1 MTELTVSPVG
11 TGRPGRPVQ
20 PAERDC
26 YDLLDRLGIP
36 YRWIDFSRPP
46 ETPEEFA
53 RIDAPLGVPGM
64 KNLLFSDRKG
74 SILLYVLLPRA
85 KRLNARAFAKSRGLP
100 RLNMAS
106 PDALR
111 ELLHTSA
118 GLVSLSELQY
128 DTGHRIR
135 VFLDRELLELGQISM
150 LPNVDGTLLG
160 LSAGDVVDRL
170 LPATGHSC
178 EILEPE
184 DPAWAPME
192 ERKESL
198 K

>member
-1 MTELTVSPVG
+1 MAELIVSPVG
-11 TGRPGRPVQ
+11 VGRPERPVQ

-36 YRWIDFSRPP
+36 YRWIDFSRAP

-74 SILLYVLLPRA
+74 SILIYVLLPRE
-85 KRLNARAFAKSRGLP
+85 KRLNAKAFARSRGLP
-100 RLNMAS
+100 RLNMAG

-135 VFLDRELLELGQISM
+135 VFLDRELLDGGVLSM
-150 LPNVDGTLLG
+150 LPNVDGTLVRV
-160 LSAGDVVDRL
+160 SAGDVVDRL
-170 LPATGHSC
+170 LPATGHGY
-178 EILEPE
+178 EVLEPE

>member
-1 MTELTVSPVG
+1 MTELIVSPVG
-11 TGRPGRPVQ
+11 VGRPGRPVQ

-36 YRWIDFSRPP
+36 YRWIDFSRAP

-74 SILLYVLLPRA
+74 SILIYVLLPRE
-85 KRLNARAFAKSRGLP
+85 KRLNAKAFARSRGLP
-100 RLNMAS
+100 RLNMAG
-106 PDALR
+106 PAALR

-135 VFLDRELLELGQISM
+135 VFLDRELLDGGVLSM
-150 LPNVDGTLLG
+150 LPNVDGTLVRV
-160 LSAGDVVDRL
+160 SAGDVVDRL
-170 LPATGHSC
+170 LPATGHGY
-178 EILEPE
+178 EVLEPE

>member
-1 MTELTVSPVG
+1 MAELIVSPVG
-11 TGRPGRPVQ
+11 VGRPERPVQ

-36 YRWIDFSRPP
+36 YRWIDFSRAP

-85 KRLNARAFAKSRGLP
+85 KRINARALAKSRGLP

-135 VFLDRELLELGQISM
+135 VFLDRELLDGGVLSM
-150 LPNVDGTLLG
+150 LPNVDGTLVRV
-160 LSAGDVVDRL
+160 SAGDVVDRL
-170 LPATGHSC
+170 LPATGHGY
-178 EILEPE
+178 EVLEPE

>member
-1 MTELTVSPVG
+1 MAELIVSPVG
-11 TGRPGRPVQ
+11 VGRPGRPVQ

-36 YRWIDFSRPP
+36 YRWIDFSRAP

-85 KRLNARAFAKSRGLP
+85 KRINARAFAKSRGLP

-106 PDALR
+106 PAALR

-135 VFLDRELLELGQISM
+135 VFLDRELLDGGVLSM
-150 LPNVDGTLLG
+150 LPNVDGTLVRV
-160 LSAGDVVDRL
+160 SAGDVVDRL
-170 LPATGHSC
+170 LPATGHGY
-178 EILEPE
+178 EVLELE

>member
-1 MTELTVSPVG
+1 MAELIVSPVG
-11 TGRPGRPVQ
+11 VGRPGRPVQ

-36 YRWIDFSRPP
+36 YRWIDFSRAP

-74 SILLYVLLPRA
+74 SILIYVLLPRE
-85 KRLNARAFAKSRGLP
+85 KRLNAKAFARSRGLP
-100 RLNMAS
+100 RLNMAG

-135 VFLDRELLELGQISM
+135 VFLDRELLDGGVLSM
-150 LPNVDGTLLG
+150 LPNVDGTLVRV
-160 LSAGDVVDRL
+160 SAGDVVDRL
-170 LPATGHSC
+170 LPATGHGY
-178 EILEPE
+178 EVLEPE

>member
-1 MTELTVSPVG
+1 MAELIVSPVG
-11 TGRPGRPVQ
+11 VGRPERPVQ

-36 YRWIDFSRPP
+36 YRWIDFSRAP

-74 SILLYVLLPRA
+74 SILIYVLLPRA
-85 KRLNARAFAKSRGLP
+85 KRINARAFAKSRGLP

-135 VFLDRELLELGQISM
+135 VFLDRELLDGGVLSM
-150 LPNVDGTLLG
+150 LPNVDGTLVRV
-160 LSAGDVVDRL
+160 SAGDVVDRL
-170 LPATGHSC
+170 LPATGHGY
-178 EILEPE
+178 EVLEPE

>member
-1 MTELTVSPVG
+1 MAELIVSPVG
-11 TGRPGRPVQ
+11 VGRPGRPVQ

-36 YRWIDFSRPP
+36 YRWIDFSRAP

-53 RIDAPLGVPGM
+53 RIDTPLGVPGM

-74 SILLYVLLPRA
+74 SILLYVLLPRE
-85 KRLNARAFAKSRGLP
+85 KRLNAKAFARSRGLP
-100 RLNMAS
+100 RLNMAG
-106 PDALR
+106 PAALR

-135 VFLDRELLELGQISM
+135 VFLDRELLDGGVLSM
-150 LPNVDGTLLG
+150 LPNVDGTLVRV
-160 LSAGDVVDRL
+160 SAGDVVDRL
-170 LPATGHSC
+170 LPATGHGY
-178 EILEPE
+178 EVLEPE
-184 DPAWAPME
+184 DPAWAPAE

-198 K
+198 T

>member
-1 MTELTVSPVG
+1 MAELIVSPVG
-11 TGRPGRPVQ
+11 VGRPERPVQ

-36 YRWIDFSRPP
+36 YRWIDFSRAP

-85 KRLNARAFAKSRGLP
+85 KRINARALAKSRGRP

-135 VFLDRELLELGQISM
+135 VFLDRELLDGGVLSM
-150 LPNVDGTLLG
+150 LPNVDGTLVRV
-160 LSAGDVVDRL
+160 SAGDVVDRL
-170 LPATGHSC
+170 LPATGHGY
-178 EILEPE
+178 EVLEPE

>member
-1 MTELTVSPVG
+1 MAELIVSPVG
-11 TGRPGRPVQ
+11 VGRPGRPVQ

-36 YRWIDFSRPP
+36 YRWIDFSRAP

-74 SILLYVLLPRA
+74 SILIYVLLPRE
-85 KRLNARAFAKSRGLP
+85 KRLNAKAFARSRGLP
-100 RLNMAS
+100 RLNMAG
-106 PDALR
+106 PAALR

-135 VFLDRELLELGQISM
+135 VFLDRELLDGGVLSM
-150 LPNVDGTLLG
+150 LPNVDGTLVRV
-160 LSAGDVVDRL
+160 SAGDVVDRL
-170 LPATGHSC
+170 LPATGHGY
-178 EILEPE
+178 EVLEPE

>member
-1 MTELTVSPVG
+1 MK
-11 TGRPGRPVQ
+11 
-20 PAERDC
+20 
-26 YDLLDRLGIP
+26 
-36 YRWIDFSRPP
+36 RWISLLLCLTAALSLAACAPGGEEDRAP

-74 SILLYVLLPRA
+74 SILIYVLLPRA
-85 KRLNARAFAKSRGLP
+85 KRINAKAFAKSRGLP
-100 RLNMAS
+100 RLNMAG

-135 VFLDRELLELGQISM
+135 VFLDRELLDGGVLSM
-150 LPNVDGTLLG
+150 LPNVDGTLVRV
-160 LSAGDVVDRL
+160 SAGDVVDRL
-170 LPATGHSC
+170 LPATGHGY
-178 EILEPE
+178 EVLEPE

>member
-1 MTELTVSPVG
+1 MAQLIVSPVG
-11 TGRPGRPVQ
+11 VGRPGRPVQ
-20 PAERDC
+20 PAEQDC

-74 SILLYVLLPRA
+74 SILIYVLLPRE
-85 KRLNARAFAKSRGLP
+85 KRLNAKAFARSRGLP
-100 RLNMAS
+100 RLNMAG
-106 PDALR
+106 PAALR

-135 VFLDRELLELGQISM
+135 VFLDRELLDGGVLSM
-150 LPNVDGTLLG
+150 LPNVDGTLVRV
-160 LSAGDVVDRL
+160 SAGDVVDRL
-170 LPATGHSC
+170 LPATGHGY
-178 EILEPE
+178 EVLEPE

>member
-1 MTELTVSPVG
+1 MAELIVSPVG
-11 TGRPGRPVQ
+11 TGRPERPVQ

-36 YRWIDFSRPP
+36 YRWIDFSRAP

-74 SILLYVLLPRA
+74 SILIYVLLPRE
-85 KRLNARAFAKSRGLP
+85 KRLNAKAFARSRGLP
-100 RLNMAS
+100 RLNMAG
-106 PDALR
+106 PAALR

-135 VFLDRELLELGQISM
+135 VFLDRELLDGGVLSM
-150 LPNVDGTLLG
+150 LPNVDGTLVRV
-160 LSAGDVVDRL
+160 SAGDVVDRL
-170 LPATGHSC
+170 LPATGHGY
-178 EILEPE
+178 EVLEPE

>member
-1 MTELTVSPVG
+1 MAELIVSPVG
-11 TGRPGRPVQ
+11 VGRPGRPVQ

-36 YRWIDFSRPP
+36 YRWIDFSRAP

-74 SILLYVLLPRA
+74 SILIYVLLPRE
-85 KRLNARAFAKSRGLP
+85 KRLNAKAFARSRGLP
-100 RLNMAS
+100 RLNMAG
-106 PDALR
+106 PAALR

-135 VFLDRELLELGQISM
+135 VFLDRELLDGGVLSM
-150 LPNVDGTLLG
+150 VPNVDGTLVRV
-160 LSAGDVVDRL
+160 SAGDVVDKL
-170 LPATGHSC
+170 LPATGHGY

>member
-1 MTELTVSPVG
+1 MAELIVSPVG
-11 TGRPGRPVQ
+11 VGRPERPVQ

-74 SILLYVLLPRA
+74 SILIYVLLPRE
-85 KRLNARAFAKSRGLP
+85 KRLNAKAFARSRGLP
-100 RLNMAS
+100 RLNMAG

-135 VFLDRELLELGQISM
+135 VFLDRELLDGGVLSM
-150 LPNVDGTLLG
+150 LPNVDGTLVRV
-160 LSAGDVVDRL
+160 SAGDVVDRL
-170 LPATGHSC
+170 LPATGHGY
-178 EILEPE
+178 EVLEPE

>member
-1 MTELTVSPVG
+1 MAELIVSPVG
-11 TGRPGRPVQ
+11 VGRPGRPVQ

-36 YRWIDFSRPP
+36 YRWIDFSRAP

-74 SILLYVLLPRA
+74 SILIYVLLPRE
-85 KRLNARAFAKSRGLP
+85 KRLNAKAFARSRGLP

-135 VFLDRELLELGQISM
+135 VFLDRELLDGGVLSM
-150 LPNVDGTLLG
+150 LPNVDGTLVRV
-160 LSAGDVVDRL
+160 SAGDVVDRL
-170 LPATGHSC
+170 LPATGHGY
-178 EILEPE
+178 EVLEPE